1 MLKQPPA
8 LCMRLHKMADV
19 KIIPISQCPVSYF
32 LKASDHNINNVAIEN
47 FAALLSNVEGFLGSP
62 LYKEAIDKCF
72 ILNRKMHT
80 GGSSGNN
87 GFQGMGTLK
96 EKQGSNDDKITILCI
111 DGSEVTIP
119 RRLICANDGD

>member
-1 MLKQPPA
+1 MLIQPHD

-19 KIIPISQCPVSYF
+19 KIKPISQCPVSYF
-32 LKASDHNINNVAIEN
+32 LKASDHKVNIET

-62 LYKEAIDKCF
+62 LYKEAMYKCS
-72 ILNRKMHT
+72 ILNRKKPT

-87 GFQGMGTLK
+87 GFQGVGTLK

-111 DGSEVTIP
+111 DGSEVTIS
-119 RRLICANDGD
+119 RRLLCANNGY

>member
-1 MLKQPPA
+1 
-8 LCMRLHKMADV
+8 MADV

-32 LKASDHNINNVAIEN
+32 LKASDYNINNVAIEN

>member
-1 MLKQPPA
+1 
-8 LCMRLHKMADV
+8 MADV
-19 KIIPISQCPVSYF
+19 KIKPISQCPVSYF
-32 LKASDHNINNVAIEN
+32 LKASDHSVNIES

-111 DGSEVTIP
+111 DGSEVTIS
-119 RRLICANDGD
+119 RRLLCANDGY

>member
-1 MLKQPPA
+1 
-8 LCMRLHKMADV
+8 MADV
-19 KIIPISQCPVSYF
+19 KIIPISQCPVSCF
-32 LKASDHNINNVAIEN
+32 LKAPDHNINNVVIEN
-47 FAALLSNVEGFLGSP
+47 FAGLLSNVEGFLGSP
-62 LYKEAIDKCF
+62 LYKEAIDKCC

-111 DGSEVTIP
+111 DGSEVTIS
-119 RRLICANDGD
+119 RRLLCANDGY

>member
-1 MLKQPPA
+1 
-8 LCMRLHKMADV
+8 MADV
-19 KIIPISQCPVSYF
+19 IIKPISQCPVSCF
-32 LKASDHNINNVAIEN
+32 LKSSNSNANYIVLET

-62 LYKEAIDKCF
+62 LYKEAMDKCS
-72 ILNRKMHT
+72 ILNRKIHT

-96 EKQGSNDDKITILCI
+96 EKQGSNDDKVTILCI

-119 RRLICANDGD
+119 RRLLYANDGD

>member
-1 MLKQPPA
+1 
-8 LCMRLHKMADV
+8 MADV
-19 KIIPISQCPVSYF
+19 KIKPISQCPVSYF
-32 LKASDHNINNVAIEN
+32 LKASDHSVNIES

-62 LYKEAIDKCF
+62 LYKEAMDKCYVLSRNNL
-72 ILNRKMHT
+72 IDI

-111 DGSEVTIP
+111 DGSEVTIS
-119 RRLICANDGD
+119 RRLLCANDGY

>member
-1 MLKQPPA
+1 
-8 LCMRLHKMADV
+8 MADV
-19 KIIPISQCPVSYF
+19 IIKPISQCPISYF
-32 LKASDHNINNVAIEN
+32 LKSADHNLYNVVIETY
-47 FAALLSNVEGFLGSP
+47 AELLRNVEGFLGSP
-62 LYKEAIDKCF
+62 LYKEAMDKCS
-72 ILNRKMHT
+72 IQNRT
-80 GGSSGNN
+80 IRIGGSSGNS